1 MGYRVIYN
9 FDDGSSEDILDEVLE
24 TEEEAEAAAR
34 EGVSDYSA
42 GRDVLIEAREEYCEQ
57 EIVDWDIVEE

>member
-9 FDDGSSEDILDEVLE
+9 FDDGSSEDILDEVFE
-24 TEEEAEAAAR
+24 TEEEAEEAAR

-42 GRDVLIEAREEYCEQ
+42 GRDVLIEAGEKYCEQ